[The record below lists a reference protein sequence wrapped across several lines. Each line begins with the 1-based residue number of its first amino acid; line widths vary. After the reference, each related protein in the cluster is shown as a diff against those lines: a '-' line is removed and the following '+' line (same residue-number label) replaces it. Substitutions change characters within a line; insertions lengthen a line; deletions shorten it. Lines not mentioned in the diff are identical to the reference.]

1 MIGAIEFNYSKL
13 LNFKDIKMSRLK
25 SSERRMKLILMLQNA
40 KKKITVD
47 DLADTFDVSRRTIF
61 RDFNVLSELNVPVT
75 WDEYSGYGVMPGYK
89 VPPLM
94 FTSKELATIMV
105 GLNFVKSQV
114 DQTLVN
120 DAKGVELK
128 IKDVLPDDL
137 KGFMESLDNRTVVDP
152 FLHFGFEKKEGGSW
166 YLISSAISQNK
177 TIEFSYTSKSEDN
190 TTFRKIDPYL
200 LVFYRD
206 HWNVIG
212 YSHKREAIRNFVLNR
227 MEKVQITDEIFE
239 PNRDMGA
246 EALIFN
252 SNKSGQ
258 IVDVLVDESADRA
271 FRANLPTKIFKEKSV
286 SNKKIKVS
294 FKFENLDYINEWLLQ
309 FGNSVTVEAPDEL
322 KKKRSV
328 LLKEMISRVT

>member
-1 MIGAIEFNYSKL
+1 
-13 LNFKDIKMSRLK
+13 
-25 SSERRMKLILMLQNA
+25 MKLILMLQNE

-75 WDEYSGYGVMPGYK
+75 WDEYSGYGVIPGFK

-114 DQTLVN
+114 DQNLVN

-137 KGFMESLDNRTVVDP
+137 KTFMESLDNRTIVDP
-152 FLHFGFEKKEGGSW
+152 FLHFAFEKKEGGSW

-177 TIEFSYTSKSEDN
+177 TIEFSYTSISED
-190 TTFRKIDPYL
+190 TTTSRKIDPYL

-227 MEKVQITDEIFE
+227 MENVNITDEVFE
-239 PNRDMGA
+239 RNREMDA

-258 IVDVLVDESADRA
+258 IVEVLVDESADRA
-271 FRANLPTKIFKEKSV
+271 FRANLPTKIFKEEAA

-294 FKFENLDYINEWLLQ
+294 FKFENLGYINEWLLQ
-309 FGNSVTVEAPDEL
+309 FGNSVTVEAPEEL
-322 KKKRSV
+322 IEKRKS
-328 LLKEMISRVT
+328 LLEKMLGQL

>member
-1 MIGAIEFNYSKL
+1 M
-13 LNFKDIKMSRLK
+13 
-25 SSERRMKLILMLQNA
+25 ILMLQNA
-40 KKKITVD
+40 KRKITVD

-75 WDEYSGYGVMPGYK
+75 WDEYSGYGVMPGFK

-94 FTSKELATIMV
+94 FTSRELATIMV

-114 DQTLVN
+114 DQNLVN

-128 IKDVLPDDL
+128 IKDVLPEDL
-137 KGFMESLDNRTVVDP
+137 KIFMESLDNRTIVDP

-177 TIEFSYTSKSEDN
+177 TIEFSYTSISDDA
-190 TTFRKIDPYL
+190 TTSRKIDPYL

-227 MEKVQITDEIFE
+227 MENVNITAEVFE
-239 PNRDMGA
+239 PNREMDA

-258 IVDVLVDESADRA
+258 IVEVLVDEGVDRA
-271 FRANLPTKIFKEKSV
+271 FRANLPTKIFKEKALP
-286 SNKKIKVS
+286 NKKIKVS
-294 FKFENLDYINEWLLQ
+294 FKFENMDYINEWLLQ
-309 FGNSVTVEAPDEL
+309 FGQSVTVEAPDEL
-322 KKKRSV
+322 KEKRKSV
-328 LLKEMISRVT
+328 LEKMLGHL